1 VTEPPGPGLDPDAVS
16 YLGAAVSLVHGHGYR
31 VPVTPW
37 TASDTTGL
45 LAHFPPGFSTAIAAP
60 VAFGMSPIQSG
71 RLIVAVSAFAAA
83 VLLILLV
90 GAAAGS
96 AAAVIAF
103 VGAAVTPAL
112 VNLHISILS
121 EPLFLAMLLGMM
133 MSCLARRPAATGA
146 LAAGAVMVRYA
157 GVAVA
162 AAAVVWFL
170 WQPGS
175 WRRRMREAVI
185 VVGPSLVLLGLW
197 VARSWR
203 APGGTSNIRALG
215 LYGSL
220 RGTIGE
226 GLSTVCDWLA
236 PGSGGTSWRGV
247 AVTLTVLVIAA
258 VGVGAWRAFRRA
270 PVDGRAPLT
279 VVLAGVI
286 AVCYV
291 GMLIASRVAADPNIP
306 FDDRILAPVI
316 LLAEIGLVIGG
327 AIWWRRTPVVW
338 MRGAVVV
345 AGVVWALASLRVV
358 RGRVGD
364 ALRDGE
370 DFASAD
376 WRFSPTVAWVR
387 ANAGT
392 AATLYTNWPAAVY
405 FYAARGSHELPRSLD
420 PLTLRRFGERLVRQR
435 GVLVGFTSPNPDG
448 VSPDSIASRLR
459 LRPLAR
465 LADGS
470 VWAP

>member
-1 VTEPPGPGLDPDAVS
+1 MTEPPGPGLDPDAVS
-16 YLGAAVSLVHGHGYR
+16 YLGAAVSFVHGRGYR

-37 TASDTTGL
+37 TANDTSGP

-60 VAFGMSPIQSG
+60 VAVGMSPIQGG
-71 RLIVAVSAFAAA
+71 RLIVALSAFVSA

-90 GAAAGS
+90 GAAAGTG
-96 AAAVIAF
+96 AAVIAF
-103 VGAAVTPAL
+103 VGAVVTPAV

-121 EPLFLAMLLGMM
+121 EPLFLAVLLGAMIA
-133 MSCLARRPAATGA
+133 CLARRPAVSGA
-146 LAAGAVMVRYA
+146 LVAGAVMVRYA
-157 GVAVA
+157 GLAVA

-175 WRRRMREAVI
+175 WRRKVREAAI
-185 VVGPSLVLLGLW
+185 VGGPSLVLLGAW

-203 APGGTSNIRALG
+203 TPGGTSNIRALG

-220 RGTIGE
+220 MRTVGDGV
-226 GLSTVCDWLA
+226 STVGDWLA
-236 PGSGGTSWRGV
+236 PGSEGTSWRGV
-247 AVTLTVLVIAA
+247 AVALAIVVIAGVA
-258 VGVGAWRAFRRA
+258 VGAWRALRRA

-279 VVLAGVI
+279 VLLAGLV
-286 AVCYV
+286 AVCYA

-306 FDDRILAPVI
+306 FDDRILAPLI
-316 LLAEIGLVIGG
+316 LLAEIALVIGG
-327 AIWWRRTPVVW
+327 AIWWARTPVVW
-338 MRGAVVV
+338 MRGVVV
-345 AGVVWALASLRVV
+345 VVGLVWAVASFRVV

-370 DFASAD
+370 DFASTD

-387 ANAGT
+387 ENART
-392 AATLYTNWPAAVY
+392 ATLYTNWPAAVY

-470 VWAP
+470 IWAP